1 MAATQPASWTRSFRN
16 SAPDVRGICL
26 ERGNLMSSCFRFP
39 VGFGMSLRASAAVLL
54 LCGVEAALG
63 QSSSRAVFVS
73 NNGNLDGSVSAFTVN
88 PNGTLAFVNR
98 AVTGSRASI
107 SDPCQGCN
115 AYEISI
121 TPNGRYLAVIH
132 PAGDIDGITI
142 MQVAANA
149 AVSTVVQY
157 AIPFNQDAP
166 LDVQWLDNEYFAVTS
181 SAVSPNTIRVYR
193 FLPAGPTVTPVG
205 ATSIGSSGLGYLCKH
220 PTLPVLYANN
230 STNDVVL
237 AYTIGPAGNLS
248 LLDSEPTGAVFPLDI
263 NVSPNGQFLYG
274 GCGISGSGNKIIGMS
289 IDNTGAL
296 SGIDG
301 TPFISPTTSTFNTWV
316 SDDNAYLIVGHSTS
330 GQVHTFNING
340 GTGVPTAT
348 GNFFDVGI
356 QGEGQDVRTLDNLL
370 FVVDNFNGAT
380 GVYSFT
386 IGAGGT
392 LTQNGVLTSTGGIA
406 PRSLAT
412 WTVNQPGDL
421 NCSFT
426 IDLDDVDPFV
436 LALLDPPEYAV
447 QYPGCNINLADVNGD
462 TFTDGRDAA
471 AFTELLVP

>member
-1 MAATQPASWTRSFRN
+1 MP
-16 SAPDVRGICL
+16 
-26 ERGNLMSSCFRFP
+26 
-39 VGFGMSLRASAAVLL
+39 LRALAVVAM

-63 QSSSRAVFVS
+63 QSTSRAVFVS
-73 NNGNLDGSVSAFTVN
+73 NNGNLEGSVSAFTVN

-98 AVTGSRASI
+98 VVTGSRASI
-107 SDPCQGCN
+107 SDPCAGCN
-115 AYEISI
+115 GYELSL
-121 TPNGRYLAVIH
+121 TPNGRYLAVAH
-132 PAGDIDGITI
+132 PAGDVDGISI
-142 MQVAANA
+142 LQVASNA
-149 AVSTVVQY
+149 AVSLVMLYTM
-157 AIPFNQDAP
+157 PLNQDAP
-166 LDVQWLDNEYFAVTS
+166 LDVQWLDNEYFAVA
-181 SAVSPNTIRVYR
+181 SAAGSPNNIRVYR
-193 FLPAGPTVTPVG
+193 FNPAGPSVTPIG

-230 STNDVVL
+230 STNDLVL
-237 AYTIGPAGNLS
+237 AYTIGAGGSLS
-248 LLDSEPTGAVFPLDI
+248 FLDSEPTGAVFPLDI

-274 GCGISGSGNKIIGMS
+274 GCGISGGGNKIVGMT
-289 IDNTGAL
+289 IDGTGAL
-296 SGIDG
+296 TGMAG
-301 TPFISPTTSTFNTWV
+301 TPFTSPTTSTFNTWV

-330 GQVHTFNING
+330 GQVHTFGVDG

-370 FVVDNFNGAT
+370 FVVDNFNGPT

-412 WTVNQPGDL
+412 WKVNLPGDL

-426 IDLDDVDPFV
+426 LDLDDIGPFV